1 MSEYDDDNS
10 RNRRRRASTVRRLV
24 FAGAIAVASMGV
36 GAAAATNGVSAFYGP
51 VMHVAMNTGGGM
63 GMSFAERRFEQ
74 MMSEI
79 GASAEQADRLRD
91 IFESV
96 HEDLMPE
103 RSDFHSFREELA
115 SLIASPRIDRA
126 AAERLRAERVEAIDR
141 ASRRLTDAVLEAAEV
156 LTPEQRVALV
166 EKFEERRWHGRR
178 H

>member
-1 MSEYDDDNS
+1 MSEFDREES
-10 RNRRRRASTVRRLV
+10 GRTPPAKSPWRRVAI
-24 FAGAIAVASMGV
+24 AGAIAVVAMGV
-36 GAAAATNGVSAFYGP
+36 GAAAATNGMSTFYGP
-51 VMHVAMNTGGGM
+51 AMHVAMNTGGGM
-63 GMSFAERRFEQ
+63 GMGFAERRFER